1 MKYDFIEIGTSDFD
15 TEIQNCDDNKQGLS
29 IEPLK
34 HYLDA
39 LPDKK
44 NVTKVN
50 AAVSNYNGFVDVY
63 YLNEETIK
71 KFNLPNYVKGQN
83 SIGNPHPK
91 ILNWFKNGLRNE
103 DISKKS
109 VPVINF
115 ETIIT
120 KYNVESLDLLKID
133 TEGHDCIIME
143 DYLNYVVNKPNLLA
157 KKIIF
162 ESNILSDKNLVD
174 SIIQK
179 CVSLGY
185 SIISTG
191 ENTILTKE

>member
-50 AAVSNYNGFVDVY
+50 AAVSNYNGFVYVY

-71 KFNLPNYVKGQN
+71 KFNLPSYVKGQN
-83 SIGNPHPK
+83 SIGNPHPE

-133 TEGHDCIIME
+133 TEGHDCTIME

>member
-15 TEIQNCDDNKQGLS
+15 TEIENCDDNKKGLS
-29 IEPLK
+29 IEPVK
-34 HYLDA
+34 IYLDG

-44 NVTKVN
+44 NVTKIN

-71 KFNLPNYVKGQN
+71 KFNLPSYVKGQN
-83 SIGNPHPK
+83 SIGNPHPE
-91 ILNWFKNGLRNE
+91 ILKYFKNGLINE
-103 DISKKS
+103 YISKKS

-120 KYNVESLDLLKID
+120 NYNVESLDLLKID
-133 TEGHDCIIME
+133 TEGHDCVIME
-143 DYLNYVVNKPNLLA
+143 DYLKYVGDKPSLLA

-162 ESNILSDKNLVD
+162 ESNVLSDKNSVD
-174 SIIQK
+174 SVIQK

-185 SIISTG
+185 VVVSTG
-191 ENTILTKE
+191 ENTILTK